1 MTEKYTPLLWS
12 AEGNS
17 EAASQQDGRV
27 ISVNDKY
34 AFLAAPFNTGND
46 YRSCKNG
53 GEWTAAQSGQK
64 IQVTVSGYEMDLGQ
78 LPYTDAKN
86 DPAVYTY
93 YNPNTSKG
101 YWDIQT
107 ACFSAGEFWILQPF
121 YDAQGGYIADE
132 YGNGNF
138 TMTVEDGNLMVTG
151 ESGQSLEEKDDNSNQ
166 MVIKDDRESVSMAL
180 EQPGEIEQYIR
191 YAGTDVTNAYQNEG
205 KDWSLSGG
213 EISIQE
219 QLAHLGA
226 EGLHTAVAYDDLIFF
241 SDLGELKAQGY
252 TCVAVLMEVR
262 GVASSQSTEIYFTAQ
277 GSLKDTAKQGKVY
290 MVTHSAKAWNKEDVQ
305 EAAAKALGKEVS
317 ELNDEDYKTYAQQY
331 LPSRADQMTAPD

>member
-1 MTEKYTPLLWS
+1 M
-12 AEGNS
+12 
-17 EAASQQDGRV
+17 
-27 ISVNDKY
+27 NDKY

-93 YNPNTSKG
+93 YDPNTSKG

-166 MVIKDDRESVSMAL
+166 MVTTDDRESVSMAL

-226 EGLHTAVAYDDLIFF
+226 EGLHTAVAYDDLIKFDDRFF
-241 SDLGELKAQGY
+241 DIDSVQIG
-252 TCVAVLMEVR
+252 TVN
-262 GVASSQSTEIYFTAQ
+262 GVENMTWKFLY
-277 GSLKDTAKQGKVY
+277 G
-290 MVTHSAKAWNKEDVQ
+290 AKADK
-305 EAAAKALGKEVS
+305 S
-317 ELNDEDYKTYAQQY
+317 
-331 LPSRADQMTAPD
+331 